1 MYKSKTSCILGNVL
15 WIFIALTSSSTGF
28 WSAVPTCESY
38 RQTTLNS
45 RPTVNAGEATLI
57 APTHCFTSSQLTN
70 TTGQHFMRK
79 NNNKYT
85 DIRGEKKTHTQ
96 QRTCFTTAWS
106 NHEHYAANFSKF
118 ERRRCDHIGT
128 TEQTYYCLSLLKTQ
142 GCFTCRLTRAACMF
156 CKFHAVEI
164 CVKHTIS

>member
-57 APTHCFTSSQLTN
+57 APTHGFYTSSQLTN

-85 DIRGEKKTHTQ
+85 DIRGGKNHTQ

-106 NHEHYAANFSKF
+106 NHKHYSANFSKF

-142 GCFTCRLTRAACMF
+142 GLFYMPINAC
-156 CKFHAVEI
+156 
-164 CVKHTIS
+164 CVHV